1 MSIVWFHV
9 KRQGI
14 LILWRIFTKQSIGEL
29 EANLAAPGS
38 EKFCTEKIAM
48 TFQNEHMVKID
59 QWEGQAESNKPM
71 RW

>member
-14 LILWRIFTKQSIGEL
+14 LWTIFTKQSIGQL
-29 EANLAAPGS
+29 EANLAAPGPGS

-48 TFQNEHMVKID
+48 TFQNEQMVKID
-59 QWEGQAESNKPM
+59 Q
-71 RW
+71 

>member
-1 MSIVWFHV
+1 MSIVWFHE

-14 LILWRIFTKQSIGEL
+14 LWTILHLTKQSIGEL

-38 EKFCTEKIAM
+38 EKFCTKKITM

-59 QWEGQAESNKPM
+59 QWEGKAESNKPM